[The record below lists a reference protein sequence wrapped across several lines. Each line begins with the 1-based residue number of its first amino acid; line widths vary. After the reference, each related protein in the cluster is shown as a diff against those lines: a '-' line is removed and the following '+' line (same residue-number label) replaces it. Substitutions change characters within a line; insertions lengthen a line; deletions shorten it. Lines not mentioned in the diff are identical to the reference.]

1 MEPHTISKLIGAPPG
16 YVGYDEGGQLTEQV
30 RRKPYSVVLFDEVE
44 KAHPDIFNALL
55 QILDE
60 GRLTD
65 GQGRIVN
72 FRNTIIIMTTNLGS
86 TEAAKNLEEN
96 DDQAFAK
103 TIYLDALRKHF
114 RPEFVN
120 RIDVV
125 CIFHPLTIL
134 DLTKIATI
142 MVANINKRL
151 NKRDLNLKLSSR
163 ALDYIIDNGVDTRY
177 GARPLKRFISQE
189 IEDKIA
195 EKILLGE
202 LEKIGTIVIDVNG
215 NGLTFDN
222 M

>member
-1 MEPHTISKLIGAPPG
+1 M
-16 YVGYDEGGQLTEQV
+16 
-30 RRKPYSVVLFDEVE
+30 LFDEIE

-55 QILDE
+55 QILDD

-65 GQGRIVN
+65 GQGRTVN
-72 FRNTIIIMTTNLGS
+72 FRNTIIIMTSNLGS
-86 TEAAKNLEEN
+86 QKASEALEEC
-96 DDQAFAK
+96 DDDMKAK
-103 TIYLDALRKHF
+103 TIYLEALRKHF

-125 CIFHPLTIL
+125 CIFHPLTIQ

-151 NKRDLNLKLSSR
+151 NRQELTLKLTEN

-177 GARPLKRFISQE
+177 GARPLKRYISQE

-202 LEKIGTIVIDVNG
+202 LEKKGTVIIDVNG
-215 NGLTFDN
+215 NGLTFEN
-222 M
+222 C